1 MRTSTFLTTAA
12 AVAALVAMTGCE
24 PGTTSAQPISP
35 TPADSTAAS
44 AAPSTATATAAA
56 TGTAADSLA
65 AAVAATRAVS
75 AAFVRYAATGFDT
88 LTATSWA
95 AQVTT
100 SPPSATGS
108 ANLLVD
114 GQRIQTD
121 FEVAGGRL
129 HIQNSDGARED
140 VGAARGVLDPPAL
153 LDSLTG
159 LSALLASVTDA
170 HADAEPAVL
179 NDRPMVRLRAQLPS
193 ADARLLLPAD
203 ALAGHAPLPV
213 TLWLD
218 PAAGDVVRQLII
230 TTGTGAVTVTVDP
243 TPR

>member
-1 MRTSTFLTTAA
+1 
-12 AVAALVAMTGCE
+12 
-24 PGTTSAQPISP
+24 
-35 TPADSTAAS
+35 
-44 AAPSTATATAAA
+44 
-56 TGTAADSLA
+56 
-65 AAVAATRAVS
+65 
-75 AAFVRYAATGFDT
+75 
-88 LTATSWA
+88 
-95 AQVTT
+95 
-100 SPPSATGS
+100 
-108 ANLLVD
+108 VD
-114 GQRIQTD
+114 GQRSQTD

-179 NDRPMVRLRAQLPS
+179 NDRPMLRLRAQLPS

-203 ALAGHAPLPV
+203 ALAGLAPLPV

-218 PAAGDVVRQLII
+218 PAAGNVVRQLIV
-230 TTGTGAVTVTVDP
+230 TTGSGSGSVTVAADP

>member
-1 MRTSTFLTTAA
+1 
-12 AVAALVAMTGCE
+12 MTGCE
-24 PGTTSAQPISP
+24 SGTTSAQPLSP
-35 TPADSTAAS
+35 SVPADPTAATTTPP
-44 AAPSTATATAAA
+44 ALATATATAAA
-56 TGTAADSLA
+56 TGTAADTLA
-65 AAVAATRAVS
+65 AAVTATRAVS
-75 AAFVRYAATGFDT
+75 AAFVRYTATGFDT

-108 ANLLVD
+108 ANLRVD
-114 GQRIQTD
+114 GQRSQTD

-129 HIQNSDGARED
+129 LIQNSDGARED

-159 LSALLASVTDA
+159 LSALLASVTDS
-170 HADAEPAVL
+170 HADTEPAVL
-179 NDRPMVRLRAQLPS
+179 NDQPMVRLHAQLPF

-203 ALAGHAPLPV
+203 ALAGQAPIPV

-218 PAAGDVVRQLII
+218 PAAGDVVRQLIVSA
-230 TTGTGAVTVTVDP
+230 GTGAVTVTVDP

>member
-1 MRTSTFLTTAA
+1 
-12 AVAALVAMTGCE
+12 MTGCE

-35 TPADSTAAS
+35 TRAEDSTAAS
-44 AAPSTATATAAA
+44 TAPATATA

-75 AAFVRYAATGFDT
+75 AAFVRYTATGFDT

-114 GQRIQTD
+114 GRRSQTD

-129 HIQNSDGARED
+129 LVQNSDGARED

-153 LDSLTG
+153 LDSLAG

-179 NDRPMVRLRAQLPS
+179 KNRPMLPS
-193 ADARLLLPAD
+193 AR
-203 ALAGHAPLPV
+203 
-213 TLWLD
+213 
-218 PAAGDVVRQLII
+218 AASVR
-230 TTGTGAVTVTVDP
+230 
-243 TPR
+243 